1 MENQENNRA
10 RTAAQLG
17 AAAVN
22 IARGAAQGGVA
33 GAAVEGVKSFAPQLI
48 KVLTGILFFF
58 FSLPLLIF
66 VGIPSSMFGM
76 PSVESA
82 DIRQM
87 TDEAQIAADNY
98 AGTQSNIQQHADY
111 LLQQAAMGY
120 DDVQVSRKLD
130 GFDSYWMAAISSVLH
145 VQELTEINKT
155 EVRNIVNRVVR
166 QTTQAETYMEEEEY
180 VHINEDGTTEIRTRE
195 VERKRLI
202 VSQRIATP
210 EEVMAQLGFT
220 NFERQWAYQIHDAIA
235 DNQEQDDTPSVD
247 MGDVTFT
254 DTETHVVYYSQIDS
268 RWSDKAYSGST
279 IGIAGCGPT
288 SVAIAVSTLTGR
300 TITPD
305 QVAEWSEST
314 GHAAWSTSNRIASQS
329 FGASCHSSI
338 SLGVAPFNS
347 RLGFSSDIAMF
358 CSFFSGSS
366 IYKILAASCSA
377 VVVFPHH
384 FGPSISTAPL
394 PSNFRIRISSAILF
408 LYLFIRNTSFPFT
421 VLILYLVTMNFT
433 TVFR

>member
-48 KVLTGILFFF
+48 KVLAGILFSF

-98 AGTQSNIQQHADY
+98 AGTQSDIQQHADY

-120 DDVQVSRKLD
+120 DDVQMSRKLD
-130 GFDSYWMAAISSVLH
+130 GFDSYWMAAIASVLH

-155 EVRNIVNRVVR
+155 EVRNIVSRVVR

-180 VHINEDGTTEIRTRE
+180 VHINEDVTTEIRTRE

-210 EEVMAQLGFT
+210 EEVMTQLGFT
-220 NFERQWAYQIHDAIA
+220 DFERQWAYQIHD
-235 DNQEQDDTPSVD
+235 T
-247 MGDVTFT
+247 
-254 DTETHVVYYSQIDS
+254 
-268 RWSDKAYSGST
+268 
-279 IGIAGCGPT
+279 IAG
-288 SVAIAVSTLTGR
+288 L
-300 TITPD
+300 
-305 QVAEWSEST
+305 
-314 GHAAWSTSNRIASQS
+314 
-329 FGASCHSSI
+329 
-338 SLGVAPFNS
+338 
-347 RLGFSSDIAMF
+347 
-358 CSFFSGSS
+358 
-366 IYKILAASCSA
+366 
-377 VVVFPHH
+377 
-384 FGPSISTAPL
+384 
-394 PSNFRIRISSAILF
+394 FRA
-408 LYLFIRNTSFPFT
+408 
-421 VLILYLVTMNFT
+421 
-433 TVFR
+433 